1 MSSTVTPHG
10 ANPGSQFTSSRA
22 LVATLR
28 VEYDLQ
34 GERLRALQ
42 ELVHQ
47 AIVNAI
53 GSGALTGG
61 TFAIVE
67 DYELQVH
74 AI

>member
-10 ANPGSQFTSSRA
+10 ANPGAQFASSRA

-61 TFAIVE
+61 TAAIVE